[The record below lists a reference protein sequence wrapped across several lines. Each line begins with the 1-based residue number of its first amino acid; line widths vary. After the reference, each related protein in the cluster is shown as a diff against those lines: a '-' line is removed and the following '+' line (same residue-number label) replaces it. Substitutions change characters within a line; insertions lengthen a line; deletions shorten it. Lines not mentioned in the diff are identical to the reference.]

1 MLDYTVYNQI
11 KKFEVQAAKLG
22 FKIVPY
28 KYSDS
33 TKSQL
38 ISIMPVDEMYPIYA
52 RDAQIFTGTVEEL
65 QSFMHGMEWMKKYLT
80 MVGATNEKTI
90 DRKEKDWRNRELMKQ
105 MADTSN
111 TKNITITLDANGR
124 VI

>member
-1 MLDYTVYNQI
+1 MIDYNVYYQI
-11 KKFEVQAAKLG
+11 KKFEAQAARLG

-38 ISIMPVDEMYPIYA
+38 ISLVPIDEMYPIYT

-80 MVGATNEKTI
+80 MLSATSDKTI

-111 TKNITITLDANGR
+111 TKNVTIKLDANGKI
-124 VI
+124 V